1 MDLLLL
7 ELQNQWEAIIYGPNL
22 KRIGG
27 AILILLLALLLKKIF
42 SKVIIVLMQKLA
54 KKTKNTIDDSIV
66 EVLDKPVQL
75 AFIIIGLQAATQM
88 LLLPPEISVFV
99 QRVIRSLIL
108 YTLFWSAYRATDVF
122 TALFEQRALLT
133 ADKFDDMLVSFLS
146 NGAKAVII
154 VLGAITIAQV
164 WFSEIAGVLTGL
176 GLGGLAFALAAQDT
190 AKNLFGSVTIML
202 DRPFNIGD
210 WVQTPSVEGTIEEI
224 GFRST
229 KVRTFA
235 QAVVTIPNSVMSND
249 PITNWSRMGKRR
261 VNFQLKVSYQTTA
274 EQLQQCIKSLRTIL
288 EEHPEVHPETI
299 MVYFERFGENS
310 LNIFVYFFTNTTN
323 WQKFLEVQEDINF
336 KIMAMLEELGI
347 FVALPSRSVYI
358 EGAKSEALKEDAVT
372 VTTVTTAK
380 A

>member
-1 MDLLLL
+1 MGLLD
-7 ELQNQWEAIIYGPNL
+7 LQNQWESIIYSANL

-27 AILILLLALLLKKIF
+27 AILILLLAFLLKKIF
-42 SKVIIVLMQKLA
+42 SKVIIVLLQKLTQ
-54 KKTKNTIDDSIV
+54 KTKSAVDDNIV

-75 AFIIIGLQAATQM
+75 AFIIIGLQIATQM
-88 LLLPPEISVFV
+88 LLLPPEVSLFV
-99 QRVIRSLIL
+99 NKVIRSLVL
-108 YTLFWSAYRATDVF
+108 YTLFWAAYRATDVF
-122 TALFEQRALLT
+122 TALFEKRALLT
-133 ADKFDDMLVSFLS
+133 EDKFDDMLVSFLS
-146 NGAKAVII
+146 KGAKALII

-164 WFSEIAGVLTGL
+164 WFKEITGVLTGL

-235 QAVVTIPNSVMSND
+235 QAVVTIPNSVMSNE

-288 EEHPEVHPETI
+288 ENHPEVHPETI
-299 MVYFERFGENS
+299 LVYFERFGDNS
-310 LNIFVYFFTNTTN
+310 LNIFIYFFTNSTN
-323 WQKFLEVQEDINF
+323 WKKFLEVQEDVNF
-336 KIMAMLEELGI
+336 KIMTLLEELGI
-347 FVALPSRSVYI
+347 LVALPSRSVYI
-358 EGAKSEALKEDAVT
+358 ERDKSDVPKEAL
-372 VTTVTTAK
+372 
-380 A
+380 

>member
-7 ELQNQWEAIIYGPNL
+7 ELQNQWESVIYGTNL
-22 KRIGG
+22 RRIGG

-54 KKTKNTIDDSIV
+54 KKTKSTVDDSIV
-66 EVLDKPVQL
+66 EALNKPVQL
-75 AFIIIGLQAATQM
+75 GFIIIGLQIAAQM
-88 LLLPPEISVFV
+88 LILPPEISVFV

-108 YTLFWSAYRATDVF
+108 YTLFWSAYRAADVF

-133 ADKFDDMLVSFLS
+133 VDKFDDMLVSFLS

-154 VLGAITIAQV
+154 VLGAITVAQV

-210 WVQTPSVEGTIEEI
+210 WVLTPSVEGTIEEI

-235 QAVVTIPNSVMSND
+235 DAVVTIPNSVMSND

-261 VNFQLKVSYQTTA
+261 INFQLKVSYQTTA
-274 EQLQQCIKSLRTIL
+274 EQLQQCIQSLRTIL

-299 MVYFERFGENS
+299 LVYFERFGENS

-323 WQKFLEVQEDINF
+323 WKKFLEVQEDINF
-336 KIMAMLEELGI
+336 KIMALLEELGV

-358 EGAKSEALKEDAVT
+358 EGAKSEALKEDV
-372 VTTVTTAK
+372 VTVTTAK